1 MLVLKND
8 FPVSGFQ
15 RQVIP
20 RNMRKNVEWTGRFSG
35 LLLVG
40 CADLGFRKVSF
51 TPVCG
56 SIYSGLAHDF
66 FQVWS

>member
-15 RQVIP
+15 RQVLP
-20 RNMRKNVEWTGRFSG
+20 RNMRENVEWRGRFSG

-40 CADLGFRKVSF
+40 CADLGLLKVSF
-51 TPVCG
+51 TPVCS
-56 SIYSGLAHDF
+56 SIYSGLAHDV